1 MSFASTAE
9 ASTAVNVVRTGP
21 RGGTP
26 VVLLHP
32 AGLDLSYWDRQLDA
46 LCDLYDVVLF
56 DLPGH
61 GRSAGEPEDWT
72 LENVTRVIAAVV
84 AGTGAEK
91 VHLGGL
97 SLGGM
102 LAQAFAVAH
111 PQSVQSLTLMNTA
124 AVFPEAAR
132 SAMRERALAIR
143 EGGMSAIAET
153 LAAPW
158 FVPATLQ
165 RRPDLRD
172 RALKTLLHDDPLV
185 QAAMWEMIASFD
197 RVADLP
203 RISCPTLVLTGELDE
218 VTPLASAQLLRGSIP
233 HATLAVIPNS
243 AHMSQLEQPHL
254 VNRHL
259 LAFLQTTA

>member
-1 MSFASTAE
+1 MSFASTIE

-46 LCDLYDVVLF
+46 L
-56 DLPGH
+56 
-61 GRSAGEPEDWT
+61 
-72 LENVTRVIAAVV
+72 
-84 AGTGAEK
+84 
-91 VHLGGL
+91 
-97 SLGGM
+97 
-102 LAQAFAVAH
+102 
-111 PQSVQSLTLMNTA
+111 
-124 AVFPEAAR
+124 
-132 SAMRERALAIR
+132 
-143 EGGMSAIAET
+143 
-153 LAAPW
+153 
-158 FVPATLQ
+158 
-165 RRPDLRD
+165 RD

-197 RVADLP
+197 RVADLV
-203 RISCPTLVLTGELDE
+203 RISCPTLVLAGELDE
-218 VTPLASAQLLRGSIP
+218 VTPLASARLLRDGIP

-259 LAFLQTTA
+259 LSFLQATA